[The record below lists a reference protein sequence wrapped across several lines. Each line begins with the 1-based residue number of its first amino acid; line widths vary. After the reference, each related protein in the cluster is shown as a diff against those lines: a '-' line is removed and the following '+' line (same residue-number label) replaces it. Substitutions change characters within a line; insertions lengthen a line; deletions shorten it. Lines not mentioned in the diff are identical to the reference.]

1 MVLKVCL
8 HEWLS
13 GGVSPCQ
20 GEGRG
25 FESRLVL
32 LMIRKEI
39 SDGYLFFC
47 MFKPGRAERFESFCP
62 TSRLLHSRYECLFSI
77 IKERLCA
84 DVAELASINGVWLKC
99 LSLGEQIRA
108 YEKMFK
114 NIASLSHTCY
124 NFAIF

>member
-1 MVLKVCL
+1 M

-32 LMIRKEI
+32 SKKCEKEEI

-47 MFKPGRAERFESFCP
+47 MFDPARFERFEVLRSAAVVV
-62 TSRLLHSRYECLFSI
+62 TIS
-77 IKERLCA
+77 
-84 DVAELASINGVWLKC
+84 N
-99 LSLGEQIRA
+99 
-108 YEKMFK
+108 
-114 NIASLSHTCY
+114 TCKT
-124 NFAIF
+124 

>member
-1 MVLKVCL
+1 MVLKVCV

-32 LMIRKEI
+32 SKKCEKEEI

-47 MFKPGRAERFESFCP
+47 MFDPARFERFEVLRSAAVVV
-62 TSRLLHSRYECLFSI
+62 TIS
-77 IKERLCA
+77 
-84 DVAELASINGVWLKC
+84 N
-99 LSLGEQIRA
+99 
-108 YEKMFK
+108 
-114 NIASLSHTCY
+114 TCKT
-124 NFAIF
+124 